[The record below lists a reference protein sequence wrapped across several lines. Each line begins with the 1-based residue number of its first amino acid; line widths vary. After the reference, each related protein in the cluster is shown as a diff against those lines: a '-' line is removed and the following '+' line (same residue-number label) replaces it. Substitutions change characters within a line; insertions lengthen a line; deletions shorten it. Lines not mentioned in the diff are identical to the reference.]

1 MKVWKVGGKRK
12 ERKEKDLEKAQVEE
26 SNGTGMPGLR
36 REVMD
41 LEKTIEE
48 QRY

>member
-26 SNGTGMPGLR
+26 SNGTGMSGLR